1 MVSARVPENSPPDLT
16 AGTPRRETLSKAD
29 LAFDGIEDFLSL
41 VLEDPERVPEFDG
54 EVNLII
60 MDDRDPEWSAD
71 NLVRGAQL
79 LREGKNVWV
88 HQVTHRT

>member
-1 MVSARVPENSPPDLT
+1 MVSARTPDNPPPDLT
-16 AGTPRRETLSKAD
+16 PVEPRRETLTKAD
-29 LAFDGIEDFLSL
+29 LAFDGFDDFLRL

-60 MDDRDPEWSAD
+60 VDDRDPEWSAD

-88 HQVTHRT
+88 HQVTHRL